1 MRAMTSADWNSRYAA
16 TDFVWSTTPNQFL
29 VEEVA
34 DLTPGRALEL
44 AAGEVDAID
53 TLVRARRS

>member
-34 DLTPGRALEL
+34 DLTPGRDWLGVVL
-44 AAGEVDAID
+44 HTKSVAA
-53 TLVRARRS
+53 